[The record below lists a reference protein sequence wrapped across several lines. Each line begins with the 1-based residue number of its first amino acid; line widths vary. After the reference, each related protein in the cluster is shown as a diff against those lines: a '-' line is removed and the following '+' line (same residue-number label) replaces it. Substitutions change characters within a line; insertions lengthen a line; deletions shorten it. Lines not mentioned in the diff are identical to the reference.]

1 MKKTLSR
8 VYMALIFLFLYA
20 PIVILIL
27 FSFNDSDTKSRA
39 VWSGFSLRWYQ
50 KLFSNAELLNALRNT
65 AIIAIIAAVV
75 ATILGTM
82 AAIGINSMKKWSK
95 RVIMNIGNLPMVNS
109 EIVTGIS
116 LLLLFVF
123 GARLLHVDVREI
135 PVCVTG
141 HE

>member
-65 AIIAIIAAVV
+65 VIIAIIAAVV

-82 AAIGINSMKKWSK
+82 AAIGINSMKK
-95 RVIMNIGNLPMVNS
+95 
-109 EIVTGIS
+109 
-116 LLLLFVF
+116 
-123 GARLLHVDVREI
+123 
-135 PVCVTG
+135 
-141 HE
+141 